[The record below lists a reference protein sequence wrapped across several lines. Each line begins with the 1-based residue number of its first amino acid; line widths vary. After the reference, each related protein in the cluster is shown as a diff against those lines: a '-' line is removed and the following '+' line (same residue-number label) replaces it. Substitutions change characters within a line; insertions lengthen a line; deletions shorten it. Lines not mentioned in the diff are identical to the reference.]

1 MKILLKIRSKIQVLF
16 QKQPY
21 DGNVEFVD
29 RDEFAQELK
38 HDFKGNT
45 ELLKAIEERMN
56 KHVKPHQRVSLT
68 N

>member
-1 MKILLKIRSKIQVLF
+1 MKILLKIRSKIQFLF

-38 HDFKGNT
+38 DDFKGNT